1 MKEIFTDATK
11 QQKII
16 AAAIAVVLLAGGGM
30 LYRNLTAEPQTANYV
45 PVVRTLTV
53 GEAAASEQNVY
64 PGEIKGRYES
74 KLAFQVTG
82 KINTRLVN
90 VGDRVQAGQ
99 TLMTLD
105 PKDVSQS
112 VESANAGLASAIA
125 NQKLAADNAAR
136 YNKLYASGAVS
147 EAVRDQYNTQ
157 LEAANAT
164 LRQARAN
171 ANVSDNQLGYTML
184 TSDVDGIVSAING
197 ETGQVAAAGTPVVTV
212 VRNGEREVEINV
224 PENIQLTVGQTA
236 TISFWA
242 LPDVTAEG
250 TIREI
255 APMADSIT
263 RTYKVRISVPNLPPA
278 AKLGMTAKAAFAPTA
293 KQNNTNSNEF
303 TIPATAL
310 YQINNKPQVWL
321 VRDGVAVL
329 QDVTVAG
336 YSGNNVRIASGL
348 NKGDVLITAGLSKL
362 VEKQKVRLAEGGDA

>member
-1 MKEIFTDATK
+1 MKEIFTNATK

-16 AAAIAVVLLAGGGM
+16 AAIAVVLLAGGGM
-30 LYRNLTAEPQTANYV
+30 LYRNLTAKPQTANYV

-53 GEAAASEQNVY
+53 GEAAAYEQNVY

-82 KINTRLVN
+82 KINARLVN

-336 YSGNNVRIASGL
+336 YSSNNVRIASGL